1 MDFTKRREILT
12 PRGYRP
18 REDVPEGGDAISTKH
33 GKPQAPATGGG
44 SGKARDGRE
53 GELFV
58 KSFIG
63 KTLGNEIPVQRK
75 AASASVS
82 STDGSLTIKLQHGVM
97 NMAHASLSQHT
108 PAVQSET
115 ATQGTGL
122 SPVSFHGDTIFC
134 IDYQGQ
140 PYTPMRPIVE
150 NMGLVW
156 AAQSVKLNANKER
169 WGVSMIET
177 PSAGGD
183 QKMLS
188 MPVRKLPAWL
198 NSINPK
204 KVAPE
209 LREKIELYQ
218 AECDD
223 ALWNY
228 WMNGRAF
235 RSPQPFP
242 LTPFPPVKILP
253 KSRRD
258 QLNELVLAKLT
269 DVPPAFVWK
278 TRMSIWAAFNTHF
291 GIPRYNLLPEE
302 RMPEAI
308 SFLSELQPAP
318 DGKVKRRSSQLS
330 LPVGDVRQTISSLS
344 VLIERAQ
351 SILAAFP
358 ANMGGGNHD

>member
-1 MDFTKRREILT
+1 M
-12 PRGYRP
+12 
-18 REDVPEGGDAISTKH
+18 
-33 GKPQAPATGGG
+33 
-44 SGKARDGRE
+44 
-53 GELFV
+53 
-58 KSFIG
+58 
-63 KTLGNEIPVQRK
+63 
-75 AASASVS
+75 
-82 STDGSLTIKLQHGVM
+82 
-97 NMAHASLSQHT
+97 SQ
-108 PAVQSET
+108 
-115 ATQGTGL
+115 L
-122 SPVSFHGDTIFC
+122 SPVPFLGDIIFC
-134 IDYQGQ
+134 IDYQNR
-140 PYTPMRPIVE
+140 PFTPMRPVVE
-150 NMGLVW
+150 NMGLDW
-156 AAQSVKLNANKER
+156 GGQAVKLKANKER
-169 WGVSMIET
+169 WTVVMIATVAQDGVEREMS
-177 PSAGGD
+177 
-183 QKMLS
+183 S

>member
-1 MDFTKRREILT
+1 
-12 PRGYRP
+12 
-18 REDVPEGGDAISTKH
+18 
-33 GKPQAPATGGG
+33 
-44 SGKARDGRE
+44 
-53 GELFV
+53 
-58 KSFIG
+58 
-63 KTLGNEIPVQRK
+63 
-75 AASASVS
+75 
-82 STDGSLTIKLQHGVM
+82 
-97 NMAHASLSQHT
+97 MAHASLSQHT

-115 ATQGTGL
+115 AAQGTGL
-122 SPVSFHGDTIFC
+122 SPISFHGDTIFC
-134 IDYQGQ
+134 VTIENQ
-140 PYTPMRPIVE
+140 PYTPAKPIVL
-150 NMGLVW
+150 NLGLDW
-156 AAQSVKLNANKER
+156 QAQATKLRANKKR
-169 WGVSMIET
+169 WGVAIIAIPSESGEQET
-177 PSAGGD
+177 TCI
-183 QKMLS
+183 
-188 MPVRKLPAWL
+188 PVRKLPAFL
-198 NSINPK
+198 ASINPK

-228 WMNGRAF
+228 WMNGVAF

-269 DVPPAFVWK
+269 DVPPAFGWK

-358 ANMGGGNHD
+358 ANMGGDNHD